1 MFADTNNDISFHSS
15 RLQFARNICCEQ
27 DDHVT
32 VEGKKEVCDALGCIY
47 EKCGWK
53 KDGWEDDSH
62 GKDKY
67 DTDKWGSDGYIKKDK
82 YDVDDYKAEWG
93 SGGYNKY
100 DDDKYQPKDY
110 DDDYYQ
116 KQKYYAEKKYSKDS
130 DDKCTSEERDE
141 CCNAPEKKQ
150 WEVCIMLDCNPN
162 KVRANINS

>member
-1 MFADTNNDISFHSS
+1 MFAETNDYISFHSS

-67 DTDKWGSDGYIKKDK
+67 DDDKWGSDGYIKKDK
-82 YDVDDYKAEWG
+82 YDDDDYKADWG
-93 SGGYNKY
+93 SGGYSKY
-100 DDDKYQPKDY
+100 DDDKYQYKKDY

-130 DDKCTSEERDE
+130 DDKCTSEKRDG
-141 CCNAPEKKQ
+141 CCNAPAKKQ

-162 KVRANINS
+162 KVSTNIN

>member
-1 MFADTNNDISFHSS
+1 M
-15 RLQFARNICCEQ
+15 
-27 DDHVT
+27 T

-53 KDGWEDDSH
+53 KDGWEDDSY

-67 DTDKWGSDGYIKKDK
+67 DDDKWGSDGYIKKDK
-82 YDVDDYKAEWG
+82 TEWG
-93 SGGYNKY
+93 SGTYSKY
-100 DDDKYQPKDY
+100 DDDDY
-110 DDDYYQ
+110 HQ

-162 KVRANINS
+162 KVSTNINS

>member
-1 MFADTNNDISFHSS
+1 
-15 RLQFARNICCEQ
+15 
-27 DDHVT
+27 VT

-67 DTDKWGSDGYIKKDK
+67 DDDK
-82 YDVDDYKAEWG
+82 WG
-93 SGGYNKY
+93 SGGYSKY
-100 DDDKYQPKDY
+100 DDDKYPVEQDY

-116 KQKYYAEKKYSKDS
+116 KQKYYAEKKYLKDS

-162 KVRANINS
+162 KVSTNIN